1 MRFFLSAGT
10 TGTGNMGR
18 FTSLSIVS
26 VSYQQA
32 EYGDLYAPFEVMLH
46 LGIEDGV
53 RLIMLALVI
62 WAQA

>member
-1 MRFFLSAGT
+1 
-10 TGTGNMGR
+10 MGR

>member
-1 MRFFLSAGT
+1 MLILILILCFIGLVGSSCFILGSCWG
-10 TGTGNMGR
+10 
-18 FTSLSIVS
+18 
-26 VSYQQA
+26 QA